1 MSKNLSSGM
10 GIIGDVVATLVF
22 GLGLFGLGWLF
33 ISAWTWI
40 FGIDPNSESWYAYL
54 GHWASILFICSPL
67 VSGLVDGLAK
77 GLATLASKLV
87 SDYNRVFVMCI
98 IVAIIVYAVY
108 IVMMVFA
115 VKEYNVSH
123 EERHGFHLTMQI
135 IYAIIF
141 LLISIS
147 SAWGVASTKK
157 NEEKP
162 VDNGTEN
169 K

>member
-1 MSKNLSSGM
+1 MSNNSSNGM
-10 GIIGDVVATLVF
+10 GFMGDVAATLMF
-22 GLGLFGLGWLF
+22 GLGLFGLGWLLLF
-33 ISAWTWI
+33 IWKLI
-40 FGIDPNSESWYAYL
+40 FGIDPNSESWYAMF

-77 GLATLASKLV
+77 GLATLASKVV
-87 SDYNRVFVMCI
+87 SDHNRVFVMCI
-98 IVAIIVYAVY
+98 IVAIIVYAIY

-115 VKEYNVSH
+115 VKEYNALH

-135 IYAIIF
+135 IYAIVF